1 MTCRLPEW
9 NQTQTRVQTEA
20 FIGGTAGTAQGHD
33 GYAMDRILIVDDHRE
48 MRELLGLCLR
58 KWSFA
63 TVAAGSLEEARNAL
77 LSDGPFRM
85 IICDFDLPDGNGLQ
99 LFSWLRM
106 EQQNR
111 ARFLLMSGSTN
122 FVRYNSE
129 DFMFLAKPFRSEQ
142 LRRRVEELIGAK
154 PDT

>member
-1 MTCRLPEW
+1 
-9 NQTQTRVQTEA
+9 
-20 FIGGTAGTAQGHD
+20 
-33 GYAMDRILIVDDHRE
+33 MDRILIVDDHRE

-63 TVAAGSLEEARNAL
+63 TVTAGTLAEARDAL
-77 LSDGPFRM
+77 AAEGPFRM

-99 LFSWLRM
+99 LFAWLRL
-106 EQQNR
+106 ELRNH

-122 FVRYNSE
+122 FVRYHSE

-142 LRRRVEELIGAK
+142 LRSRVEELIGTTSDPSIAAQA
-154 PDT
+154 